1 MKIKTPPMGFNTWN
15 TFGEMFNEEM
25 LKETADAM
33 VDRGF
38 LDAGYEYLIIDDWWQ
53 MEHRDP
59 VTKKLIPRP
68 GKFPNSDIIPTIRHI
83 HERGLKAGIYSCA
96 GVRTCGCKMGSYDYE
111 FLDAETL
118 AEWGID
124 YLKHDYCLHP
134 ELGDGETLY
143 RRMSHALRH
152 CGRDI
157 LFAACNWGWDDVW
170 SWARSAG
177 VDTYRSTGD
186 ICDSFKSFR
195 GIFQSQVMKLG
206 ANAPGCFNDMD
217 MMTVGMEG
225 NGSNSALFEGG
236 ETFGTEGTYRIQF
249 CIWCMFQTPL
259 IMGCDVRSVSDKYR
273 DLLCNR
279 ELIAINQDIEC
290 RPAFPVSFDHNLV
303 FCKLLS
309 DGGFALLFVNGDEQ
323 EKTLSC
329 ITHDIG
335 YTVGSGYKIHMRDIL
350 SGEEMVQGDFPE
362 IKVPGRDCRIFRCR
376 LVKE

>member
-1 MKIKTPPMGFNTWN
+1 MGFNTWN
-15 TFGEMFNEEM
+15 TFGEVFNEEV
-25 LKETADAM
+25 LIETADAM
-33 VDRGF
+33 ADRGF
-38 LDAGYEYLIIDDWWQ
+38 LDAGYEYLILDDNWNLEW
-53 MEHRDP
+53 RDP
-59 VTKKLIPRP
+59 ETKRMIPRP
-68 GKFPNSDIIPTIRHI
+68 GKFPNSDILPTFRHI
-83 HERGLKAGIYSCA
+83 HKRGLKVGVYSCA
-96 GVRTCGCKMGSYDYE
+96 GVRTCACKMGSFDYE
-111 FLDAETL
+111 FLDAETF
-118 AEWGID
+118 AEWGVD
-124 YLKHDYCLHP
+124 YLKYDYCLHP

-157 LFAACNWGWDDVW
+157 VFNACNWGWDNVW

-186 ICDSFKSFR
+186 ICDNFNSFR

-206 ANAPGCFNDMD
+206 SSAPGCFNDMD

-225 NGSNSALFEGG
+225 QGSNSALFEGG
-236 ETFGTEGTYRIQF
+236 SGGAFGTEGTYRIQF

-259 IMGCDVRSVSDKYR
+259 IMGCDVRNVSDKYR

-279 ELIAINQDIEC
+279 ELIAINQDLEC
-290 RPAFPVSFDHNLV
+290 RPAFPVSGDDRLV

-309 DGGFALLFVNGDEQ
+309 DGSFALLFVNGDEQ

-335 YTVGSGYKIHMRDIL
+335 YTVGSGYKIHMRDLL
-350 SGEEMVQGDFPE
+350 SGEELVQGDFPE
-362 IKVPGRDCRIFRCR
+362 IKVPGRDCRIFKCT
-376 LVKE
+376 LVKD

>member
-1 MKIKTPPMGFNTWN
+1 
-15 TFGEMFNEEM
+15 
-25 LKETADAM
+25 
-33 VDRGF
+33 
-38 LDAGYEYLIIDDWWQ
+38 
-53 MEHRDP
+53 
-59 VTKKLIPRP
+59 
-68 GKFPNSDIIPTIRHI
+68 
-83 HERGLKAGIYSCA
+83 
-96 GVRTCGCKMGSYDYE
+96 
-111 FLDAETL
+111 
-118 AEWGID
+118 
-124 YLKHDYCLHP
+124 
-134 ELGDGETLY
+134 
-143 RRMSHALRH
+143 
-152 CGRDI
+152 
-157 LFAACNWGWDDVW
+157 
-170 SWARSAG
+170 
-177 VDTYRSTGD
+177 
-186 ICDSFKSFR
+186 
-195 GIFQSQVMKLG
+195 MKLG

-225 NGSNSALFEGG
+225 KGGNSALFEGG

-362 IKVPGRDCRIFRCR
+362 IKVPGRDCRIFKCR
-376 LVKE
+376 LVKD